1 MDDIRTLIQSYLLQI
16 TNIDCGVPQPDD
28 LIEDNQ
34 TYFGYMLSETYLD
47 GDFDRNY
54 SMQITL
60 NGHLVRR
67 NNDAENTLQIMDTAL
82 SELLSVLKQLNF
94 KYSYEDVNIDSNIR
108 KIHITGF
115 VRYNEINN
123 WLI

>member
-67 NNDAENTLQIMDTAL
+67 NNDAENTLQIMDIAL
-82 SELLSVLKQLNF
+82 SELLSVLKKLNF

>member
-1 MDDIRTLIQSYLLQI
+1 MNDLRILIQNKLNEIVNVDS
-16 TNIDCGVPQPDD
+16 GVPCPDD
-28 LIEDNQ
+28 MIEDRQ
-34 TYFGYMLSETYLD
+34 TYFGYSLSQDYID
-47 GDFDRNY
+47 GDFDNDY

-67 NNDAENTLQIMDTAL
+67 NNDAENTVKILDEAL
-82 SELLSVLKQLNF
+82 TNVLAVLKQLNI

-108 KIHITGF
+108 KVHITGF